1 MKCKEVGG
9 WMWQCD
15 CNLHQG
21 WWQSRFKRIQ
31 KFDFKKP
38 SPLFWRVFDRISN
51 SLNHSEGSACQ
62 SPISTGNP
70 TCICVQIISAA
81 NDNDKR
87 LKLFQY
93 LSINVFNYCGP
104 KLLHHFHNAD
114 AWLRWI
120 EPPDD
125 SIDPVVLP
133 SVGLRSN
140 SIFSEKRRNEERMT
154 GKGGRFWG
162 EFRSKTQGAVLGRVV
177 ERVVLATIHHFQYL
191 PVRGVHQR
199 PCAFCLSTRLWMK
212 ELARAQFQLFIACKP
227 ERWGVKKRGGW
238 RVSVCERGRVH

>member
-9 WMWQCD
+9 WMWQCN

-154 GKGGRFWG
+154 GKGGRFG
-162 EFRSKTQGAVLGRVV
+162 ENLDRKHR
-177 ERVVLATIHHFQYL
+177 E
-191 PVRGVHQR
+191 
-199 PCAFCLSTRLWMK
+199 PCW
-212 ELARAQFQLFIACKP
+212 
-227 ERWGVKKRGGW
+227 GGW
-238 RVSVCERGRVH
+238 WRGLSWQPSTTSNIFLFGACIKGRVHFAFPLDSEWRN